1 MVRPE
6 KDKKPF
12 SLINLVN
19 QCVFAKSNAYNKLW
33 LTLALNFIEIYVMSY
48 AWVVNMKARLF
59 GYKQPSSF
67 QRIFVFPERSFS
79 IM

>member
-19 QCVFAKSNAYNKLW
+19 QCVFAKSNAYNKLR

-48 AWVVNMKARLF
+48 A
-59 GYKQPSSF
+59 
-67 QRIFVFPERSFS
+67 
-79 IM
+79 